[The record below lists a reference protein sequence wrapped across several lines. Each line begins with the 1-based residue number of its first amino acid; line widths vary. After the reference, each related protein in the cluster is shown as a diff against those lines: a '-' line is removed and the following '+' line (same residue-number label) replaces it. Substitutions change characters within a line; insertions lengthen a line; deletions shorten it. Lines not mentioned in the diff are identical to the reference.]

1 MCSREHVCVFLGGM
15 GQVMSCS
22 DPLLT
27 QVGRSQ
33 ILFLQLLAERRGV
46 ISHFRCARSGLLGS
60 LREGDGCLRGRLRGG
75 SSRGPLWQSVC
86 PLSSACCMLEAVC
99 PTPDTFQDAI
109 SLPSQTF
116 CRRVKILYSQ
126 EKDFYFRTKTP
137 TPQLWCLQCG
147 FSPRL
152 RGTRPWLLVLGG
164 QEGKP

>member
-1 MCSREHVCVFLGGM
+1 MCVLRAAYVCVFGRE

-46 ISHFRCARSGLLGS
+46 ISHFRCACSGLRDG
-60 LREGDGCLRGRLRGG
+60 GGCLRGRLRGR

-86 PLSSACCMLEAVC
+86 LLSSTCCMLEAVC

-116 CRRVKILYSQ
+116 CRKVKILYSQ
-126 EKDFYFRTKTP
+126 EKDFSFRTKTP
-137 TPQLWCLQCG
+137 TLQLWCLQCG

>member
-1 MCSREHVCVFLGGM
+1 MCVLQGEPVFGRE

-46 ISHFRCARSGLLGS
+46 VSHFRPAWWPAGG
-60 LREGDGCLRGRLRGG
+60 GGCLRGKLRAG
-75 SSRGPLWQSVC
+75 SSHARPQQSFCLSPLLRSSHAESHVC
-86 PLSSACCMLEAVC
+86 V
-99 PTPDTFQDAI
+99 TPDTFQGAI

-116 CRRVKILYSQ
+116 CRRVKILCSQ
-126 EKDFYFRTKTP
+126 EKAFYFRTKTP
-137 TPQLWCLQCG
+137 TPPLLCLQCG
-147 FSPRL
+147 FSPQL